1 MLLSPQAKHLVGYGH
16 RALGAW
22 WIGCPEAHGEAG
34 SLRRGEGGC
43 WQSLKQLTGQR
54 ARPSNCSKVVQ
65 PDSSVWCM
73 QSKAKSGL
81 CVKISKTVFGSIG
94 SAAVFSS

>member
-1 MLLSPQAKHLVGYGH
+1 MLLSPQAEHLVGYGQ
-16 RALGAW
+16 RALGVW

-34 SLRRGEGGC
+34 SLKEGRMLK
-43 WQSLKQLTGQR
+43 SLKQLTGQR

-65 PDSSVWCM
+65 TDSSDWRM

-81 CVKISKTVFGSIG
+81 CVKISKNVFGSTG
-94 SAAVFSS
+94 SAAVFST